1 MSNQF
6 NRSSSAY
13 EQEESIEER
22 DLPHN
27 SSRSDSSSYKQK
39 SPSSLLSYSEIQL
52 APPETL
58 KTVSQENHNQKMS
71 AFSNKISSLEWFYN
85 LPIRSKQSLALL
97 ASQVLPVAGI
107 VGIGIFLISGGG
119 QSKITQRTKLEAG
132 DREVYI
138 RKPDGTFTLATD
150 LKLTANSSLVTTGIV
165 ALVLAGAALGLTA
178 FLAYIQRLA
187 IVLPLQQLQLAANQF
202 TTGDRQVRAEVFA
215 ADEVGKLTLVFNQLA
230 DQLVA
235 VEAAIAAEVQ
245 QSRLLEELASASNS
259 QRLESSLNKLLA
271 KVRHNLQADR
281 TLIYKFDTNSWQ
293 GEIIA
298 ESVAPGFKRTVGKE
312 IQDPGLAQKYADN
325 YQQGVTRALN
335 NIYEEGLGEFQL
347 KQLESFAVKA
357 CLIVPIISDGELFG
371 LAIAHQC
378 SQTRTW
384 QQNEIEYFN
393 QFASQ
398 IGLALNSFLSLEE
411 KREEAARERQQKEE
425 IQKELLQLVND
436 VEIASLGDLTVEA
449 EINGSSQM
457 SIVASGFNEIVASLR
472 KIVIEIEQA
481 TATINTSVGKNE
493 QGIRQLANEA
503 LKQITEINQ
512 GLNSVEQMNL
522 SIQEVSKNAREAA
535 KVARTTATTAQT
547 GGEAMARAVESILQL
562 QATVGETANKVK
574 RLGQSSQQISKAISL
589 INQIALKTKV
599 LAVNAG
605 IEAGRAGE
613 EGQGFVVVA
622 EEVGKLATQSA
633 AATKEIEQIVANIQL
648 ETNDLAK
655 GMKIGTAQVVEG
667 ARLVEQTKG
676 SLAQLVQVSTKMD
689 RLVQSI
695 STSTISQAQT
705 SQKVTNLMQE
715 VAELAQQ
722 TCAFSDRVSTSLHQT
737 VEVAQQLQE
746 SASSFK
752 IE

>member
-13 EQEESIEER
+13 EQGESTEER
-22 DLPHN
+22 DLPHKA
-27 SSRSDSSSYKQK
+27 SQSDSSSYKQK
-39 SPSSLLSYSEIQL
+39 SPSSLSYSEIQL
-52 APPETL
+52 AAPETL
-58 KTVSQENHNQKMS
+58 KTVSAETHSQKTT
-71 AFSNKISSLEWFYN
+71 AFSNKISSLEWFYA

-97 ASQVLPVAGI
+97 ASQVLPVAGL
-107 VGIGIFLISGGG
+107 VGIGIFLVSGGG
-119 QSKITQRTKLEAG
+119 ESQITQRAKFEGG

-138 RKPDGTFTLATD
+138 RQPDGKFTLATD
-150 LKLTANSSLVTTGIV
+150 LKATANSPLVTTGVV
-165 ALVLAGAALGLTA
+165 ALALATAALGVTA

-187 IVLPLQQLQLAANQF
+187 VVLPLQQLQLTANQF
-202 TTGDRQVRAEVFA
+202 SAGDRQVRAEVFA
-215 ADEVGKLTLVFNQLA
+215 ADEVGKLTLTFNQLA
-230 DQLVA
+230 DKLVA
-235 VEAAIAAEVQ
+235 LETAIAAEVQ

-271 KVRHNLQADR
+271 KVRHNLEADR
-281 TLIYKFDTNSWQ
+281 TLIYKFDANTWQ

-298 ESVAPGFKRTVGKE
+298 ESVAPGVKRTVGKE
-312 IQDPGLAQKYADN
+312 IQDPGFAQKYADN
-325 YQQGVTRALN
+325 YQQGVTRSIG
-335 NIYEEGLGEFQL
+335 NIYEEALGEFQL
-347 KQLESFAVKA
+347 KQLESFSVKA

-378 SQTRTW
+378 SQTRNW
-384 QQNEIEYFN
+384 QQNELEYFN

-411 KREEAARERQQKEE
+411 KREEAERERQQREA

-472 KIVIEIEQA
+472 NIVTQIEQA
-481 TATINTSVGKNE
+481 TATINSSVGQNE

-503 LKQITEINQ
+503 LKQITEIDQ
-512 GLNSVEQMNL
+512 GINSVEKMNL
-522 SIQEVSKNAREAA
+522 SIQEVSNNARAA
-535 KVARTTATTAQT
+535 AEVARTTATTAQT

-633 AATKEIEQIVANIQL
+633 AATKEIEQIVSNIQL

-655 GMKIGTAQVVEG
+655 AMKIGTAQVVEG

-676 SLAQLVQVSTKMD
+676 NLAQLVQVSTKMD

-695 STSTISQAQT
+695 STTTISQGQT

-715 VAELAQQ
+715 VARLAQQ
-722 TCAFSDRVSTSLHQT
+722 TREFSERVATSLHQT
-737 VEVAQQLQE
+737 VEVSQQLQE